1 MKGKILSSKIARENK
16 IPFFGICLG
25 LQCAII
31 DFARNV
37 CELSNANST
46 EFKKKIKYPVVDLMD
61 GQRGVKSKGA
71 TMRLGAYPW
80 C

>member
-1 MKGKILSSKIARENK
+1 MDGILIQGGFGDRVIEGKILSSQYARENK

-37 CELSNANST
+37 CGMKDANSS
-46 EFKKKIKYPVVDLMD
+46 EFKTKLK
-61 GQRGVKSKGA
+61 
-71 TMRLGAYPW
+71 
-80 C
+80 